1 LLEKQKEKEKYL
13 FLFEYHD
20 DILVLNSSVSPTS
33 AEFIQV
39 NNLSPKRLDM
49 KSLSTRFHRPVR
61 LDLL

>member
-1 LLEKQKEKEKYL
+1 MYFEKQKEKEKYL

-39 NNLSPKRLDM
+39 ENKKRW
-49 KSLSTRFHRPVR
+49 
-61 LDLL
+61 